1 MISGP
6 WEDKTGYFVSL
17 EGFLEE
23 ARVIGPSVEN
33 PFPDEQESEEQ
44 TRYKQKFPQK
54 EAREAEKGPEEL
66 ERGRAFLPRQ
76 HHEMP

>member
-6 WEDKTGYFVSL
+6 WEDKTGLFC
-17 EGFLEE
+17 FPRRLEE
-23 ARVIGPSVEN
+23 ATVIWPSVEG

-44 TRYKQKFPQK
+44 TRYKQEFPQK
-54 EAREAEKGPEEL
+54 EAREAEKGPEML
-66 ERGRAFLPRQ
+66 ERGRAFLPGQ